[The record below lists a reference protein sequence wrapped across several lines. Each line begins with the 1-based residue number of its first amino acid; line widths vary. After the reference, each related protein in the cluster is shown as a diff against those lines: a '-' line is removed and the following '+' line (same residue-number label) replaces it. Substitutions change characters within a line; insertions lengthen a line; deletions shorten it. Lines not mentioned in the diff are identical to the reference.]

1 MTYPNRGKYWLAIL
15 VLVGLLALYAQRR
28 DLYGLYQ
35 AQRQG
40 EQRVEVLQK
49 ELADLEQEKDSLQGH
64 VQRLDADP
72 GELEAASRRTRDL
85 VREGET
91 VYVIPLPQDT
101 PKNKKG

>member
-1 MTYPNRGKYWLAIL
+1 M
-15 VLVGLLALYAQRR
+15 VLVGLLAFYAQRR

-35 AQRQG
+35 TQRDS

-49 ELADLEQEKDSLQGH
+49 ELAELEQEKDSLQGH
-64 VQRLDADP
+64 VQRLDTDP
-72 GELEAASRRTRDL
+72 GELEAASRRTRNL